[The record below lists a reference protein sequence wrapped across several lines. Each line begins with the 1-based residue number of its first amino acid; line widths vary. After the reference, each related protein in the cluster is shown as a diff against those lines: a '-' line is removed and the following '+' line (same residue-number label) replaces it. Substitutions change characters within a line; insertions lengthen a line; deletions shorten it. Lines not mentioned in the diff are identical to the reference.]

1 MYSILSLSMSV
12 FLPCTQECR
21 LLLKQSGT
29 TLLKLVGLAVRG
41 GKKLSMLRE
50 AVGVREAVRS
60 DDSLHML

>member
-1 MYSILSLSMSV
+1 MYSILSPSMSV

-41 GKKLSMLRE
+41 GEKLSMPRE

-60 DDSLHML
+60 DNSIHIL